1 MNEDKTKAQLA
12 AQISSDLHHAQRKV
26 DELKEQLCQLI
37 EEMTPEEVKEYQ
49 QMTAAQ
55 KQHGAKE

>member
-1 MNEDKTKAQLA
+1 MNEDKTKVQLA

-37 EEMTPEEVKEYQ
+37 EEMTPEEVKE